1 MTGRYV
7 CHTIEFTVV
16 YCQICILKETISRDF
31 SKLSLD
37 PQMDQKK
44 QIWVKKNSNGSPA
57 PQHNSF
63 KTRITPKL
71 PTAFRYLIYKH
82 STFLRHKVIRA
93 LPNATIL

>member
-16 YCQICILKETISRDF
+16 DCQICILKETISRDF

-44 QIWVKKNSNGSPA
+44 TDMDEKKTAMVALLHS
-57 PQHNSF
+57 
-63 KTRITPKL
+63 ITHLKL
-71 PTAFRYLIYKH
+71 E
-82 STFLRHKVIRA
+82 
-93 LPNATIL
+93 